1 MNIVSN
7 NYQQDSGVLH
17 TFAPMTNISLTS
29 FVFLKTINSEFS
41 YIEVWIMDQ
50 SFKPIEIEDKTNFTL
65 FIN

>member
-1 MNIVSN
+1 MNS
-7 NYQQDSGVLH
+7 
-17 TFAPMTNISLTS
+17 FASMINISLTS

-50 SFKPIEIEDKTNFTL
+50 SFKPIEIEDKINFTL